1 MIALHFAGYQPARS
15 VHTRALHALRD
26 GLARRADGALAIP

>member
-1 MIALHFAGYQPARS
+1 MTALHFAGYQPARS

-26 GLARRADGALAIP
+26 SVSARRR